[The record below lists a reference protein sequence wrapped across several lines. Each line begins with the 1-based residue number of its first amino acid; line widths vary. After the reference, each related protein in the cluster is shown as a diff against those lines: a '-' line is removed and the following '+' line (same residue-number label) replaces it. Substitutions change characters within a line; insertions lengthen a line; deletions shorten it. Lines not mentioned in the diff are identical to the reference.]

1 MDEGR
6 EREECGDGEEVFFC
20 GMAETVV
27 HVGFGVV
34 GEDVAGDVVGW
45 VFVVVVGGV
54 DMVVEHGPLG
64 AEGVVEADAFLKIGK
79 AGVEGGADAG
89 CGGHD

>member
-1 MDEGR
+1 MSE
-6 EREECGDGEEVFFC
+6 
-20 GMAETVV
+20 AVV

-34 GEDVAGDVVGW
+34 GEDVAGHGVGW
-45 VFVVVVGGV
+45 IVVVVLGRV

-64 AEGVVEADAFLKIGK
+64 AEGVVEADAFLEVGD